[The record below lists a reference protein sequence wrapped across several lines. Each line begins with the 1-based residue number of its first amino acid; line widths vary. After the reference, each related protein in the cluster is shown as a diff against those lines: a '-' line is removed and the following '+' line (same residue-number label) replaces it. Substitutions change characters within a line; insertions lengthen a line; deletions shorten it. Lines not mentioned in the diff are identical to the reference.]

1 MMPQLC
7 DCYSLSLFPVPP
19 PPPKQ
24 TTGEEDLALLFSKL
38 GITTQKG
45 IPTKI
50 PISELL
56 GLAKGVGPDGKP
68 TEVTAIHTL

>member
-1 MMPQLC
+1 M
-7 DCYSLSLFPVPP
+7 FPVPP
-19 PPPKQ
+19 PLQK
-24 TTGEEDLALLFSKL
+24 TGEEDLALLFSKL